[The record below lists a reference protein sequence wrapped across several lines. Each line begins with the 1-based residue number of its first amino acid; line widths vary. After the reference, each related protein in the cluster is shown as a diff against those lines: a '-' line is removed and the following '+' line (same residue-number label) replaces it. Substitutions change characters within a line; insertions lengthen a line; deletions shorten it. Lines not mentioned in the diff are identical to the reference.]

1 MIKLPKTKIR
11 NFEYNGFCGR
21 MLKGYAKFK
30 VISFSHWTRDPG
42 IAVFRCSD
50 EKLRLIPTFAFS
62 DKYDEIRKMIPKQD
76 LSNKVY
82 FGAPTSSEGEA
93 DFLSLFK

>member
-1 MIKLPKTKIR
+1 MIKLPETKIR

-62 DKYDEIRKMIPKQD
+62 DKWAEIKEVIPKQ
-76 LSNKVY
+76 NKENLEML
-82 FGAPTSSEGEA
+82 GAPSGSKGNVG
-93 DFLSLFK
+93 FLSLFK